1 MVETRAKHSYFRIS
15 PNGRKILFGG
25 RAAMKPLPLN
35 IAAYRLKNSLD
46 DIWPEAK
53 NFKVTHAWTGNTGFS
68 FDQVPHVGISNGI
81 HYAMGFSGSG
91 TVLAPYLGAKAALRA
106 LNDSSGGTAYSKTK
120 LRTSLIHFFDKPYFL
135 NIYDLYY
142 RYIID
147 PIQFRQKK

>member
-1 MVETRAKHSYFRIS
+1 
-15 PNGRKILFGG
+15 
-25 RAAMKPLPLN
+25 
-35 IAAYRLKNSLD
+35 
-46 DIWPEAK
+46 
-53 NFKVTHAWTGNTGFS
+53 
-68 FDQVPHVGISNGI
+68 
-81 HYAMGFSGSG
+81 MGFSGSG

-147 PIQFRQKK
+147 PIQFRQKKYMNLPNKKKCNHRKKMILFTW